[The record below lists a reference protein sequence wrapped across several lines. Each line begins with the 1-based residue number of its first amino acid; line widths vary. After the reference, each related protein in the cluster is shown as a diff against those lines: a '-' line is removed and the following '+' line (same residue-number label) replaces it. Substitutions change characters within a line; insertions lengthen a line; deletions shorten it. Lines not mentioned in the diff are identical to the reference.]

1 MAYLS
6 ILLKENVVLYFS
18 AFPLFLFVSF
28 FPFRFEFFCRDSDR
42 GTLVEKERKRRRKGK
57 RKRRKGN
64 KTKSWYYSVGC
75 TRLPA
80 SELNNRS
87 SDGGTGTSL

>member
-1 MAYLS
+1 MFTRKGGSFRGVSFS

-42 GTLVEKERKRRRKGK
+42 GTLVEKERERKRDEEKGK
-57 RKRRKGN
+57 EKEGKETRQK
-64 KTKSWYYSVGC
+64 VG
-75 TRLPA
+75 TIQLVVRVSQP
-80 SELNNRS
+80 LN
-87 SDGGTGTSL
+87 